1 MNGST
6 ETPAGASSV
15 GSVGRAL
22 ASNWGPLFTNRLF
35 RALWLANLASDFGY
49 WMNSV
54 GASWTMTDLSISP
67 LLNTCIQAS
76 TTLPM
81 FLLALPAGA
90 IADATDRAQLL
101 YRVQAAR
108 GVFGLA
114 LAVLAISSWL
124 NPYTLMLAVF
134 LLGVANALDLPASQA
149 ALSEVVDPDDIPTVA
164 SLNNLSFNIGRAL
177 GPAAAGF
184 LLGRMGAFPVFA
196 LNAVSAFGLAVV
208 YRRWHRSGGHKTSVG
223 GPLALGSRIR
233 EAVSRCLAAPRFRY
247 LLARITIVYFCT
259 NAFWCL
265 FPIYARRQLG
275 VGSTGFGVMMGS
287 LGTGAVVAALAL
299 PRLKRTYALDR
310 LIVVAAFVFAAS
322 LLALTAVSRPAAA
335 AVVVLGLGVSY
346 AMLVSLFNA
355 TAQAMFPPEIRA
367 RAISIY
373 FICFYGVL
381 AASSSIWGEI
391 AEAWTM
397 RASFRV
403 AAGLLAVTALSLF
416 LWPSAAPAP
425 GTQSRGAT
433 GG

>member
-1 MNGST
+1 MNGSN
-6 ETPAGASSV
+6 ETPAGPT
-15 GSVGRAL
+15 L
-22 ASNWGPLFTNRLF
+22 APSGLAQTLARNWGPLFTNRLF

-114 LAVLAISSWL
+114 LAVLAVSSWL

-134 LLGVANALDLPASQA
+134 LLGAANALDLPASQA
-149 ALSEVVDPDDIPTVA
+149 ALSEVVDEDEIPTVA

-177 GPAAAGF
+177 GPAVAGF
-184 LLGRMGAFPVFA
+184 LLGRVGPLPVFA
-196 LNAVSAFGLAVV
+196 LNAASAFGLAVV
-208 YRRWHRSGGHKTSVG
+208 YKRWHRAGGHSKAAG

-233 EAVSRCLAAPRFRY
+233 EAVQRCLANPRFRG
-247 LLARITIVYFCT
+247 LLVRIAVVYFCT

-265 FPIYARRQLG
+265 FPIFARRELG
-275 VGSTGFGVMMGS
+275 AGSSGFGVMMAS
-287 LGTGAVVAALAL
+287 LGAGAVLAALAL
-299 PRLKRTYALDR
+299 PRLKRRYALDR
-310 LIVVAAFVFAAS
+310 LIVAAAFVFAAS
-322 LLALTAVSRPAAA
+322 LLALTAVSGPAAA
-335 AVVVLGLGVSY
+335 ALVALGLGVSY

-373 FICFYGVL
+373 FISFYGVL

-391 AEAWTM
+391 AEAWGM
-397 RASFRV
+397 RLSFRAS
-403 AAGLLAVTALSLF
+403 AGLLTVTALSLF
-416 LWPSAAPAP
+416 VWPSRSEPRA
-425 GTQSRGAT
+425 
-433 GG
+433 